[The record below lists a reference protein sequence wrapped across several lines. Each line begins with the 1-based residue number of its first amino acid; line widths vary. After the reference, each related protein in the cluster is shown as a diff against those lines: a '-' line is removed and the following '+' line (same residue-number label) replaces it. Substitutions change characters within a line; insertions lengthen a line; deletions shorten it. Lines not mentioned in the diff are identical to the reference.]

1 MDAVWADPLIPAR
14 RDPKQTPGPSK
25 EPLNLVIDLF
35 DDLLESQL
43 RDLFLESYSTI
54 NGMLPQETFV
64 VLDERGVQEKTVVV
78 HAWDPAIDDD
88 EVSTWRSWRVQFEAT
103 EEMVDA
109 IFGGPMD
116 MYGPVFVRSNRFTGE
131 DGIFDFQ
138 RAHDAWVAGSE

>member
-14 RDPKQTPGPSK
+14 RDPKQTPSPSK
-25 EPLNLVIDLF
+25 EPLDFVIDIF
-35 DDLLESQL
+35 DNLLESQL
-43 RDLFLESYSTI
+43 RNLFLESYSTI

-78 HAWDPAIDDD
+78 HAWDPAIDDN

-116 MYGPVFVRSNRFTGE
+116 MYEPVFVRSNRFTGE

-138 RAHDAWVAGSE
+138 RAHDAWVSGSE